1 MSAASDRGSKT
12 QRHSSLGQRPDRSI
26 GEATSM
32 VPTPRP
38 APDAIDAFHLVATG
52 DAGALSRSKTDHI
65 LKSAR
70 IHADLNLAYA
80 TMLGNHLTLR
90 NMAQERL
97 DRNESCEE

>member
-1 MSAASDRGSKT
+1 MPDASDPPSAI
-12 QRHSSLGQRPDRSI
+12 H
-26 GEATSM
+26 
-32 VPTPRP
+32 TPRP

-90 NMAQERL
+90 KMAQDRL
-97 DRNESCEE
+97 DKHEACEE